1 MKINYNDVVLIEGD
15 SDHAYVVSDLDTYD
29 SKGNLIMVGLSRIDD
44 CKQHGPNRL
53 RVRTETVTKKT
64 RAKRLGKYQR
74 DWSGAAEFLL
84 SR

>member
-15 SDHAYVVSDLDTYD
+15 TDHAYVVHDLDTYD
-29 SKGNLIMVGLSRIDD
+29 AQGNLIMVGLSRIDD

-53 RVRTETVTKKT
+53 RVRTEVIIKKT
-64 RAKRLGKYQR
+64 RAKKSGKYLR

>member
-1 MKINYNDVVLIEGD
+1 MKINFNDVVLLEGD
-15 SDHAYVVSDLDTYD
+15 SDHAYVVNDLDTYD
-29 SKGNLIMVGLSRIDD
+29 AQGNLLMVGVSRIDD

-53 RVRTETVTKKT
+53 RVRTEAVTKKT
-64 RAKRLGKYQR
+64 RAKRLGKYGR

>member
-1 MKINYNDVVLIEGD
+1 
-15 SDHAYVVSDLDTYD
+15 
-29 SKGNLIMVGLSRIDD
+29 MVGLSRIDD

-53 RVRTETVTKKT
+53 RVRTDTVTKKT
-64 RAKRLGKYQR
+64 RANRLGKYKR